1 MIKKILKNPNLTS
14 DEKAEFERLVKANM
28 KRAYYAALGFLG
40 SHDLAMDISQDAFI
54 RAYRSFKTF
63 DNRKNFYTWYYRI
76 LKNLCLNYFRDSQNK
91 REVTYLENIK
101 NMEDSETPGDFVEEE
116 EVKEKL
122 ERAMQQLKLEDREIL
137 ILKEFQNFSYKE
149 IAELLNLPIGT
160 VMSKL
165 YYARKKL
172 ANEFERLV

>member
-1 MIKKILKNPNLTS
+1 MIKKILKNPKLTS

-28 KRAYYAALGFLG
+28 KRAYYTALGFLG
-40 SHDLAMDISQDAFI
+40 SHDLAMDVSQDAFI

-63 DNRKNFYTWYYRI
+63 DKRKNFFTWYYRI
-76 LKNLCLNYFRDSQNK
+76 LKNLCLNYFRDSKNK
-91 REVTYLENIK
+91 REVAFLENVK
-101 NMEDSETPGDFVEEE
+101 SMKDSETPEDFVEDK

-122 ERAMQQLKLEDREIL
+122 ESAIQQLKAEDREI
-137 ILKEFQNFSYKE
+137 IMLKEFQYYSYKE

>member
-1 MIKKILKNPNLTS
+1 MIKKIIKNPKLTA

-28 KRAYYAALGFLG
+28 KRAYFAALGFLG
-40 SHDLAMDISQDAFI
+40 SHDLAMDVSQDAFI

-63 DNRKNFYTWYYRI
+63 DNKRNFFPWYYRI
-76 LKNLCLNYFRDSQNK
+76 LKNLCLNYFRDSKNK
-91 REVTYLENIK
+91 REVTFLENVK
-101 NMEDSETPGDFVEEE
+101 NMEDSSTPEDFVENE

-122 ERAMQQLKLEDREIL
+122 ESAMQQLKLEDREI
-137 ILKEFQNFSYKE
+137 IMLKEFQNHSYKE